1 MSRAGIATAALTVAG
16 RNLATWT
23 DFVGPD
29 PEVRYTGIPPS
40 QGSVPQDQALVPA
53 LTQFVVSL
61 NLGF

>member
-1 MSRAGIATAALTVAG
+1 VAG

-23 DFVGPD
+23 DFIGPD
-29 PEVRYTGIPPS
+29 PEVRYTGVPPAA
-40 QGSVPQDQALVPA
+40 GSTPQDQALLPA